1 MRFLS
6 ILCSALATITS
17 GYSSGVDTCMDVP
30 NHGSW
35 ATGCSTTSCSTN
47 TFPLSLHTMSG
58 TPVSSYVPFTNYSIV
73 LGNPN
78 ATGACS
84 ATTCFRGFIMNV
96 GLGIITGSYTSV
108 SSLSTRAGV
117 MHLDS
122 TDTKVRMMT
131 SCYNGVTHTTNTNVH
146 AHKAIW
152 TSPSSGS
159 GSATFKAVIAVSQN
173 GNNYVSTLVV
183 PENIGSPTASPTVNY
198 VIISVSSLGS
208 ILVTSSNTPAVTNS
222 ITSSNSVTNS
232 LSNTPAVTNSVSNTP
247 AVTNSITSSNSVT
260 NSLSN
265 TPALTNS
272 ITSSNTPALTNSVT
286 SSSSLSNTPAVTSS
300 LSNTPALTNTITSSS
315 SLSNTP
321 ALTSSLTNTP
331 AVTSSLSN
339 TPAVTNTPA
348 LTNTPTSS
356 YLYSTII
363 ASSFSN
369 TPNPT
374 TTNIIAYAP
383 IAPSVSN
390 DTNPVGFV
398 GLGIAIG
405 VLVTLGIL
413 VGYYVIHKRNK
424 SKKPHSSRN
433 ILFVTDN
440 PEYISRN
447 PLNGKI
453 VTSSSRNI
461 DVDRERTFFAPTG
474 IRNVV

>member
-232 LSNTPAVTNSVSNTP
+232 LSNTPA
-247 AVTNSITSSNSVT
+247 
-260 NSLSN
+260 
-265 TPALTNS
+265 LTNS
-272 ITSSNTPALTNSVT
+272 ITSSNTPALTNSV
-286 SSSSLSNTPAVTSS
+286 
-300 LSNTPALTNTITSSS
+300 TSSS